1 MSYLLGFRNFLFWF
15 LSICVAVA
23 SVRFLLLPQE
33 IGLEHMW
40 HQVSQKPVLL
50 YVHILVSPIA
60 LAIVP
65 FQFSKRLRLSRPRLH
80 RWLGR
85 VYGMAILFGGVSGL
99 LIAPNAQGGLIGQSG
114 FFLLAVLWL
123 ATTATGIWQARQR
136 AFASHQIWMIRS
148 AALTWAAV
156 TLRLYLPLLT
166 AGFGFET
173 GYMIV
178 AWLCWVPNLL
188 VAEWLV
194 RRVGQRRVAHPLA
207 V

>member
-1 MSYLLGFRNFLFWF
+1 MSYVRWVRQGLFWF
-15 LSICVAVA
+15 LSIAVALA

-40 HQVSQKPVLL
+40 HQFVRSPLLL
-50 YVHILVSPIA
+50 YAHILISPIA
-60 LAIVP
+60 LALMP
-65 FQFSKRLRLSRPRLH
+65 FQFSSRLRQSRPRLH

-85 VYGMAILFGGVSGL
+85 LYGVAILLGGLSGL
-99 LIAPNAQGGLIGQSG
+99 LIAPNAGGGIVGQSG

-136 AFASHQIWMIRS
+136 DIISHQRWMIRS

-156 TLRLYLPLLT
+156 TLRLYLPVLT
-166 AGFGFET
+166 ATLGFDT
-173 GYMIV
+173 GYMLV

-194 RRVGQRRVAHPLA
+194 RRVGPRPQAQPIGV
-207 V
+207 

>member
-1 MSYLLGFRNFLFWF
+1 MSYVRWVRQGLFWF
-15 LSICVAVA
+15 LSIAVALA

-40 HQVSQKPVLL
+40 HQLVLSPVLL
-50 YVHILVSPIA
+50 YVHILISPIA
-60 LAIVP
+60 LVLVP
-65 FQFSKRLRLSRPRLH
+65 FQFSSRLRQTRPRLH

-85 VYGMAILFGGVSGL
+85 TYGVAILLGGLSGL
-99 LIAPNAQGGLIGQSG
+99 MMAPNAGGGIVGQSG

-136 AFASHQIWMIRS
+136 NFASHQRWMIRS

-156 TLRLYLPLLT
+156 TLRLYLPVLSTTL
-166 AGFGFET
+166 GFDT
-173 GYMIV
+173 GYMMV

-188 VAEWLV
+188 VAEWLL
-194 RRVGQRRVAHPLA
+194 RRVEPRPQAQPIGV
-207 V
+207 